1 MNYLIFLP
9 AFFLLG
15 FGNPGTPPAAVPS
28 GTIVTAP
35 QDTMPPAAFV
45 ASLQVYKVG
54 ILRKGANW
62 TADGPAKLK
71 EYAKKNAE
79 PWRAAI
85 IAGSLVGVANVTDP
99 DEVISV
105 LFFRKQTD
113 EAMTALKANSPAV
126 KTGLVKA
133 EVQEVWGTQG
143 IGAGLAA
150 KAAADTMAPVTK
162 EKYYLVYTMKG
173 KNWSAD
179 SESPETRKSTNDQI
193 RYLAGLQK
201 NGTMKYFGAFTDISL
216 HMRGFGIFKAASD
229 KEALGM
235 MANSPAVK
243 SGALD
248 VGVKTVEVAEG
259 TFK

>member
-1 MNYLIFLP
+1 MTYLVFTL

-15 FGNPGTPPAAVPS
+15 IGNPGAPAAAVQT
-28 GTIVTAP
+28 GTAVTAP
-35 QDTMPPAAFV
+35 QDTMAPAAFV
-45 ASLQVYKVG
+45 MSLQIYKVG
-54 ILRKGANW
+54 IIRKGANW
-62 TADGPAKLK
+62 TVDGPAKLK
-71 EYAKKNAE
+71 EFAQKNAE

-85 IAGSLVGVANVTDP
+85 IEGSLVGVANITDP
-99 DEVISV
+99 DEIVSV
-105 LFFRKQTD
+105 LFFKKQTD
-113 EAMTALKANSPAV
+113 ESMKALAANAPAV
-126 KTGLVKA
+126 KAGLVKA

-143 IGAGLAA
+143 MGVDLAA
-150 KAAADTMAPVTK
+150 KASAEKKTPVIKDTL
-162 EKYYLVYTMKG
+162 YLIYTMKG
-173 KNWSAD
+173 KKWSAD
-179 SESPETRKSTNDQI
+179 SESPETRKSTNEQI

-201 NGTMKYFGAFTDISL
+201 SGAMKYFGAFTDISL